1 MGAVTRNEAFDWIL
15 LGSCKIEAM
24 SEFLQIAWACL
35 RLVGGAGRSES
46 DKQIFHWSCPP
57 REPRLI
63 TAGCTSSHSA
73 HQTPIKPA
81 APAAYWLLNFDPRQ
95 RLIVDLTWFPQEPSV
110 QQETLARGTWK
121 QEKAVIGDLLN
132 ISQCDYEDNP
142 ELRTHSF
149 ICCLT
154 YLDSVWDSTV

>member
-1 MGAVTRNEAFDWIL
+1 METLHVGAVTRNQAFDWIL
-15 LGSCKIEAM
+15 LGSCKSEAIFAD
-24 SEFLQIAWACL
+24 SLSL
-35 RLVGGAGRSES
+35 RRSES

-57 REPRLI
+57 RELRLI

-81 APAAYWLLNFDPRQ
+81 APAAYWLLNFDLRQ

-110 QQETLARGTWK
+110 QQKTLARGTWK
-121 QEKAVIGDLLN
+121 QENAVIGDLLN
-132 ISQCDYEDNP
+132 TNQCDYEDNP